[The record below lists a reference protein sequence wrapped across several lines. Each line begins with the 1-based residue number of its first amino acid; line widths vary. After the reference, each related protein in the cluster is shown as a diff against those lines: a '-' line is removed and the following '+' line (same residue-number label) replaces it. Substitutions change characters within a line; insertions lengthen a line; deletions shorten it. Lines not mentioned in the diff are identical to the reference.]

1 MKYKWLHSA
10 NTKDSLV
17 KDLIIFMGGFGS
29 DPCHFHHLKI
39 YDCDVVMFYDYRDLN
54 TLNSYNTHDIFK
66 NLSYYRHIY
75 LIAFSLGVC
84 VANAMFSSI
93 WEQFTH
99 TLAINGT
106 PLGVDKIYGIPPV
119 LFRRTMK
126 HLDSQQ
132 FRTGLLGHRLDAHF
146 TLRDNQ
152 ALRDELGALYEF
164 SQSIHSHQCQRWEYA
179 LISRNDEIFPP
190 EANKQYWLSQS
201 PQNTQ
206 ILWSNEPHFVF
217 FNFTSWEE
225 LCHLQ
230 KY

>member
-93 WEQFTH
+93 VSYRKMECSSESPNELSQPS
-99 TLAINGT
+99 LN
-106 PLGVDKIYGIPPV
+106 PLPTSLLPHPV
-119 LFRRTMK
+119 
-126 HLDSQQ
+126 
-132 FRTGLLGHRLDAHF
+132 
-146 TLRDNQ
+146 N
-152 ALRDELGALYEF
+152 
-164 SQSIHSHQCQRWEYA
+164 IHSPPLLSLA
-179 LISRNDEIFPP
+179 L
-190 EANKQYWLSQS
+190 
-201 PQNTQ
+201 
-206 ILWSNEPHFVF
+206 
-217 FNFTSWEE
+217 
-225 LCHLQ
+225 
-230 KY
+230 